1 MAVGLRRT
9 MNALAS
15 SSPKAV
21 TPSFL
26 LDCARPAK
34 KKLSYARV
42 RSISL
47 PVRLHPLVSSLHDAA
62 RALMSWADAP
72 AQTGPAWVADG
83 AGRAGRVL
91 AGLAGLLHYPQARD
105 ALRRPWTEQ
114 LLDDL
119 LLLADLHG
127 CFRESLV
134 ALRQLLA
141 ETHAA
146 LRRRDGVRLAA
157 ALRAQRRAAREVS
170 RLASSARD
178 LSHRAAPDDDLDE
191 VTLADAFALATASV
205 AAASAAVFSGVSSA
219 SAESAASA
227 APSPRTPTPYSP
239 AGPSRAPASPMWL
252 VADLLR
258 RRRTA
263 SFSFE
268 DYCNEEE
275 EERKAAMGRVRGL
288 EECVAAAETS
298 GDVVFRALV
307 NARVSLLNLLTPT
320 F

>member
-1 MAVGLRRT
+1 MAVGFRRT
-9 MNALAS
+9 LS
-15 SSPKAV
+15 TLTSPKAV
-21 TPSFL
+21 APSFL
-26 LDCARPAK
+26 LDCARP

-42 RSISL
+42 RSTSL
-47 PVRLHPLVSSLHDAA
+47 PVRLHPLVAGLHDAA
-62 RALMSWADAP
+62 RALLKWADAP

-83 AGRAGRVL
+83 ADRAGKVL
-91 AGLAGLLHYPQARD
+91 AGLADLLHHPQAQD

-146 LRRRDGVRLAA
+146 LRRRDGSRLAA
-157 ALRAQRRAAREVS
+157 ALRAQRRSAREVS

-178 LSHRAAPDDDLDE
+178 LSHRAAPGDDADE
-191 VTLADAFALATASV
+191 ATLADAFAAAASSV
-205 AAASAAVFSGVSSA
+205 AAAAAAVFAGVSSA

-239 AGPSRAPASPMWL
+239 ARTPASPMWL
-252 VADLLR
+252 VTDLLR
-258 RRRTA
+258 RRRTV
-263 SFSFE
+263 SFE

-275 EERKAAMGRVRGL
+275 EERKAAMARVRGL
-288 EECVAAAETS
+288 EECVAAAES
-298 GDVVFRALV
+298 GCEEVYRALV

>member
-1 MAVGLRRT
+1 MAVGFRRT
-9 MNALAS
+9 LTSLAS
-15 SSPKAV
+15 PKSVA
-21 TPSFL
+21 PSFL
-26 LDCARPAK
+26 LDCARP

-42 RSISL
+42 RSTSL
-47 PVRLHPLVSSLHDAA
+47 PVRLHPL
-62 RALMSWADAP
+62 

-91 AGLAGLLHYPQARD
+91 SGLADLLHHPQARD
-105 ALRRPWTEQ
+105 AMRRHPWTEQ

-127 CFRESLV
+127 CFRDALV
-134 ALRQLLA
+134 SLRQLLA

-146 LRRRDGVRLAA
+146 LRRRDGARLAA
-157 ALRAQRRAAREVS
+157 ALRAQRRSAREVS

-178 LSHRAAPDDDLDE
+178 LSHRAAPDDESDE
-191 VTLADAFALATASV
+191 ATLADALAAATAAVS
-205 AAASAAVFSGVSSA
+205 AASSAVFAGVSAA

-239 AGPSRAPASPMWL
+239 ARTPGSPMWL
-252 VADLLR
+252 VTDLLR
-258 RRRTA
+258 RRRTV
-263 SFSFE
+263 SFE
-268 DYCNEEE
+268 DSCNEEE
-275 EERKAAMGRVRGL
+275 EERKAAMGRVNGL
-288 EECVAAAETS
+288 QECVDAAES
-298 GDVVFRALV
+298 GCEEVYRALV

>member
-1 MAVGLRRT
+1 MAVGFRRT
-9 MNALAS
+9 LHALT
-15 SSPKAV
+15 SPKPKA
-21 TPSFL
+21 PSFL
-26 LDCARPAK
+26 LDCARP

-47 PVRLHPLVSSLHDAA
+47 PVRLHPLVAELHDSA
-62 RALMSWADAP
+62 RALLRWADEP
-72 AQTGPAWVADG
+72 AQTGPAWLADG

-91 AGLAGLLHYPQARD
+91 AGLAGLLHHPQAQD

-119 LLLADLHG
+119 LLLADFHG

-134 ALRQLLA
+134 ALRQLLN
-141 ETHAA
+141 ETHSA

-178 LSHRAAPDDDLDE
+178 LCHRASPGDDLDE
-191 VTLADAFALATASV
+191 VTLADAFAAATAAV
-205 AAASAAVFSGVSSA
+205 ASASAAIFSGLSSA

-239 AGPSRAPASPMWL
+239 ARAPASPMWL
-252 VADLLR
+252 VTDLLR
-258 RRRTA
+258 RRRTV

-298 GDVVFRALV
+298 GEQVYRALV

>member
-1 MAVGLRRT
+1 MAVGFRRT
-9 MNALAS
+9 LS
-15 SSPKAV
+15 TLTSPKTMA
-21 TPSFL
+21 PSFL
-26 LDCARPAK
+26 LDCARP
-34 KKLSYARV
+34 KKLAYARV
-42 RSISL
+42 RSSSL
-47 PVRLHPLVSSLHDAA
+47 PVRLHPIVAGLHDAA
-62 RALMSWADAP
+62 RALLAWADAP
-72 AQTGPAWVADG
+72 AQTGPAWVSDG
-83 AGRAGRVL
+83 TDHAGRVL
-91 AGLAGLLHYPQARD
+91 AGLADLLHHPQAQD
-105 ALRRPWTEQ
+105 ALRRPWAEQ

-127 CFRESLV
+127 CFRESLI

-146 LRRRDGVRLAA
+146 LRRRDGVRLTA
-157 ALRAQRRAAREVS
+157 ALRAQRRSAREIS

-178 LSHRAAPDDDLDE
+178 LSHRASPGDDADE
-191 VTLADAFALATASV
+191 ATLADAFAAATSSV
-205 AAASAAVFSGVSSA
+205 AAAAAAVFSGVSSA

-239 AGPSRAPASPMWL
+239 ARTPSSPMWL
-252 VADLLR
+252 VTDLLR
-258 RRRTA
+258 RRRTV
-263 SFSFE
+263 SFE

-288 EECVAAAETS
+288 EECVAAAES
-298 GDVVFRALV
+298 GCEEVYRALV

>member
-1 MAVGLRRT
+1 MAVGFRRT
-9 MNALAS
+9 LTTLAS
-15 SSPKAV
+15 PKSMA
-21 TPSFL
+21 PSFL
-26 LDCARPAK
+26 LDCARP

-42 RSISL
+42 RSTSL
-47 PVRLHPLVSSLHDAA
+47 PVRLHPLAAALHESA
-62 RALMSWADAP
+62 RALLAWADAP

-91 AGLAGLLHYPQARD
+91 SGLADLLHHPQARD
-105 ALRRPWTEQ
+105 ALRRHPWTTEQ

-134 ALRQLLA
+134 ALTQLLA

-146 LRRRDGVRLAA
+146 LRRRDGARLAA
-157 ALRAQRRAAREVS
+157 ALRAQRRSAREVS

-178 LSHRAAPDDDLDE
+178 LSHRAAPDDDSDE
-191 VTLADAFALATASV
+191 ATLADAFAAATAAV
-205 AAASAAVFSGVSSA
+205 AAASAAVFAGVSAA

-239 AGPSRAPASPMWL
+239 ARTPGSPMWL
-252 VADLLR
+252 VTDLLR
-258 RRRTA
+258 RRRTV
-263 SFSFE
+263 SFE
-268 DYCNEEE
+268 DSCGEEE

-288 EECVAAAETS
+288 EACVDAAES
-298 GDVVFRALV
+298 GCQEVYRALV

>member
-1 MAVGLRRT
+1 MAVGFRRT
-9 MNALAS
+9 LTTLAS
-15 SSPKAV
+15 PKSMA
-21 TPSFL
+21 PSFL
-26 LDCARPAK
+26 LVCARP

-42 RSISL
+42 RSTSL
-47 PVRLHPLVSSLHDAA
+47 PVRLHPLAAALHDSA
-62 RALMSWADAP
+62 RALLAWADAP

-91 AGLAGLLHYPQARD
+91 AGLADLLHHPQARD
-105 ALRRPWTEQ
+105 ALRRHPWTEQ

-134 ALRQLLA
+134 ALKQLLA

-146 LRRRDGVRLAA
+146 LRRRDGARLSA
-157 ALRAQRRAAREVS
+157 ALRAQRRSAREVS

-178 LSHRAAPDDDLDE
+178 LSHRAAPDDESDE
-191 VTLADAFALATASV
+191 AALADAFAAATAAVS
-205 AAASAAVFSGVSSA
+205 AASSAVFAGVSTA

-239 AGPSRAPASPMWL
+239 ARTPASPMWL
-252 VADLLR
+252 VTDLLR
-258 RRRTA
+258 RRRTV
-263 SFSFE
+263 SFE
-268 DYCNEEE
+268 DSCNEEE

-288 EECVAAAETS
+288 EECVDAAEA
-298 GDVVFRALV
+298 GCEEVYRALV

>member
-1 MAVGLRRT
+1 MAVGFRR
-9 MNALAS
+9 ALS
-15 SSPKAV
+15 TLTSPKAV
-21 TPSFL
+21 APSFL
-26 LDCARPAK
+26 LDCARP

-47 PVRLHPLVSSLHDAA
+47 PVRVHPLVAGLHDSA
-62 RALMSWADAP
+62 RALLAWADAP

-83 AGRAGRVL
+83 AERVGRVL
-91 AGLAGLLHYPQARD
+91 AGLADLLHHPQAQD

-119 LLLADLHG
+119 LLLADFHG

-134 ALRQLLA
+134 ALKQLLA
-141 ETHAA
+141 ETSAA
-146 LRRRDGVRLAA
+146 LRRRDGARLAA
-157 ALRAQRRAAREVS
+157 ALRAQRRSAREIS

-178 LSHRAAPDDDLDE
+178 LSHRACPDDESDE
-191 VTLADAFALATASV
+191 ATLADAFGAATAAV
-205 AAASAAVFSGVSSA
+205 AAAAAAVFSGVSSA

-239 AGPSRAPASPMWL
+239 ARAPASPMWL
-252 VADLLR
+252 VTDLLR
-258 RRRTA
+258 RRRTV
-263 SFSFE
+263 SFE
-268 DYCNEEE
+268 DHCNEEE

-288 EECVAAAETS
+288 EECVAAAES
-298 GDVVFRALV
+298 GCEEVYRALV

>member
-1 MAVGLRRT
+1 MAVGFRRT
-9 MNALAS
+9 LHALT
-15 SSPKAV
+15 SPKPKA
-21 TPSFL
+21 PSFL
-26 LDCARPAK
+26 LDCARP

-47 PVRLHPLVSSLHDAA
+47 PVRLHPLVAELHDTA
-62 RALMSWADAP
+62 RALLRWADEP

-83 AGRAGRVL
+83 SGRAGRVL
-91 AGLAGLLHYPQARD
+91 AGLAGLLHHPQARD

-134 ALRQLLA
+134 ALRQLLN
-141 ETHAA
+141 ETHSA

-170 RLASSARD
+170 RLAASARD
-178 LSHRAAPDDDLDE
+178 LSHRAAPGDDLDE
-191 VTLADAFALATASV
+191 VTLADAFAAATAAV
-205 AAASAAVFSGVSSA
+205 AAASAAIFSGLSSA

-239 AGPSRAPASPMWL
+239 SPARAPASPMWL
-252 VADLLR
+252 VTDLLR
-258 RRRTA
+258 RRRTV

-288 EECVAAAETS
+288 DECVAAAEAS
-298 GDVVFRALV
+298 GEQVYRALV